1 MEQKQGVISI
11 FMEFLLAI
19 TTFIESKRAL
29 TVRNPGKRPR
39 RAPVR
44 NEYPKPPS
52 THPVR
57 TPPDPISE
65 WLESA
70 SGALSQNTERALRAD
85 LEIYLAWCR
94 HEGLKPWPTRAGDLV
109 RFISTMARMKAPATV
124 RRYVSSIVALHRAA
138 GWKDPLANMT
148 VRMAMQ
154 RMYRKQGRRQV
165 QASGLTWP
173 LRRRLLASSGNR
185 LIDAR
190 NRALLAVAYDAMLRR
205 SELVSLQVSDFS
217 VEPDGSATL
226 LVRRGKTDPLG
237 EGSVLFLAPDTA
249 DFVMEWR
256 RRGGIDKGFLFRSI
270 GKNGIPGGAL
280 DSSQV
285 PRIYKSMAR
294 NAGLG
299 KDIVAGLSGH
309 STRVGAVQDMIA
321 SGIELPA
328 ILQAGRWKSTSMVNR
343 LRPCFRYMRLR
354 GAVAGPEGWCGAAGQ
369 AAEAGAEI
377 CLETG
382 AGVRGG
388 KRRMKG
394 QNMSKKS

>member
-1 MEQKQGVISI
+1 M
-11 FMEFLLAI
+11 
-19 TTFIESKRAL
+19 
-29 TVRNPGKRPR
+29 
-39 RAPVR
+39 
-44 NEYPKPPS
+44 
-52 THPVR
+52 
-57 TPPDPISE
+57 SE
-65 WLESA
+65 
-70 SGALSQNTERALRAD
+70 NTERALRAD
-85 LEIYLAWCR
+85 LEIYLDWCR

-109 RFISTMARMKAPATV
+109 RFISTMARLKAPATV

-138 GWKDPLANMT
+138 GWKDPLGHMT

-173 LRRRLLASSGNR
+173 LRKRLLASSGNR

-237 EGSVLFLAPDTA
+237 EGAVLFLAPDTA
-249 DFVMEWR
+249 DIVMEWR
-256 RRGGIDKGFLFRSI
+256 RESGIDEGFLFRSI

-343 LRPCFRYMRLR
+343 YGERLLARR
-354 GAVAGPEGWCGAAGQ
+354 GGAAQLARLQRRRRQRRRRQKPTRRSGPEWGIW
-369 AAEAGAEI
+369 
-377 CLETG
+377 
-382 AGVRGG
+382 
-388 KRRMKG
+388 
-394 QNMSKKS
+394 